1 MRDIIA
7 RRVKAFTPF
16 RKEKKGGEEERRRKG
31 RTERGKRDDKRGEER
46 EEARGESRVED
57 GRKKGLLRWK
67 DGKGGRILS
76 AGVGD

>member
-1 MRDIIA
+1 MGG
-7 RRVKAFTPF
+7 
-16 RKEKKGGEEERRRKG
+16 KG
-31 RTERGKRDDKRGEER
+31 
-46 EEARGESRVED
+46 ED

>member
-7 RRVKAFTPF
+7 RRRG
-16 RKEKKGGEEERRRKG
+16 RKEKEGKDGGRK
-31 RTERGKRDDKRGEER
+31 KDDKRGEER